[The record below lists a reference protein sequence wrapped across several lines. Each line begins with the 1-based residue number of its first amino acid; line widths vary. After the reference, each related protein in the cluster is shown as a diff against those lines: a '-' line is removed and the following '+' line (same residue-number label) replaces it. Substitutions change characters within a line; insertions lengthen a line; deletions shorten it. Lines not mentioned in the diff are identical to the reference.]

1 MIYTLEGTL
10 AAVRDNFAVVEAGG
24 IGFKVYFAPVVRAKL
39 PPVGERMR
47 WHCFLYVRE
56 NALDLYGFLSEDE
69 LKLFELL
76 NSISGVGPK
85 LALGVLSVSEA
96 KYVRAAIKEG
106 RTELLTKAGGVGK
119 RTAERIILELKNKVE
134 VTDAEET
141 VKKMETDVDL
151 EETLTALG
159 YSKSQARNATEKIP
173 PLAHGFEARLKEAL
187 KILKK

>member
-1 MIYTLEGTL
+1 MIYTLEGKL

-39 PPVGERMR
+39 PPIGERMR

-56 NALDLYGFLSEDE
+56 NALDLYGFLAEDE

-85 LALGVLSVSEA
+85 LALGILSVSDA

-106 RTELLTKAGGVGK
+106 RTELLTKASGVGK

-134 VTDAEET
+134 AEGAKET
-141 VKKMETDVDL
+141 VRIMEAETDL
-151 EETLTALG
+151 EETLVALG
-159 YSKSQARNATEKIP
+159 YSKSQARNAVEKIP
-173 PLAHGFEARLKEAL
+173 ASAKEFEAKLREAL
-187 KILKK
+187 RVLKR

>member
-1 MIYTLEGTL
+1 MIYTLQGTL
-10 AAVRDNFAVVEAGG
+10 TAVKENFAVVETGG
-24 IGFKVYFAPVVRAKL
+24 LGFKVHCSPATRSQLPPPGSRAKL
-39 PPVGERMR
+39 F
-47 WHCFLYVRE
+47 CFLYVRE

-85 LALGVLSVSEA
+85 LSLGILSVSEA

-106 RTELLTKAGGVGK
+106 RTELLTKASGVGK
-119 RTAERIILELKNKVE
+119 RIAERIILELKNKVE
-134 VTDAEET
+134 AADAKET
-141 VKKMETDVDL
+141 VRIMEAATDL

>member
-1 MIYTLEGTL
+1 MIYTLEGKL
-10 AAVRDNFAVVEAGG
+10 AAVRDNFAVVETGG

-39 PPVGERMR
+39 PPIGERMR

-56 NALDLYGFLSEDE
+56 NALDLYGFLAEDE

-85 LALGVLSVSEA
+85 LALGILSVSDA

-106 RTELLTKAGGVGK
+106 RTELLTKASGVGK

-134 VTDAEET
+134 AEGAKEMVRIMEAET
-141 VKKMETDVDL
+141 DL
-151 EETLTALG
+151 EETLVALG
-159 YSKSQARNATEKIP
+159 YSKSQARNAVEKIP
-173 PLAHGFEARLKEAL
+173 ASAKEFEAKLREAL
-187 KILKK
+187 KVLKR